1 METERI
7 ASAEFPVKSFA
18 AARRRNNKVP
28 TATQSPP
35 NPLRF
40 PRRAPKASPQHS
52 ILLPHPRK
60 PAPSSHCPPSR
71 TGFFLSQNT
80 NCCELQKLRE
90 PPARCSPQLPPV
102 LARRHT
108 LPDPNCAKLESR
120 RDSALH
126 SFRRSRCCPPETTR
140 RSAPVCHPR
149 RPATLNRSAA
159 GQFAKASV
167 AP

>member
-1 METERI
+1 M
-7 ASAEFPVKSFA
+7 SAEFPVKSFA

-35 NPLRF
+35 NPLQF
-40 PRRAPKASPQHS
+40 PRREPKAFQRRST
-52 ILLPHPRK
+52 LLPHPRK

-71 TGFFLSQNT
+71 TGFFLSQNI
-80 NCCELQKLRE
+80 NCCESQTPRE
-90 PPARCSPQLPPV
+90 PPARCSPQLPPA

-120 RDSALH
+120 KDFAPH
-126 SFRRSRCCPPETTR
+126 SSRISQCCPPETIR

-149 RPATLNRSAA
+149 KPATSNRSAG